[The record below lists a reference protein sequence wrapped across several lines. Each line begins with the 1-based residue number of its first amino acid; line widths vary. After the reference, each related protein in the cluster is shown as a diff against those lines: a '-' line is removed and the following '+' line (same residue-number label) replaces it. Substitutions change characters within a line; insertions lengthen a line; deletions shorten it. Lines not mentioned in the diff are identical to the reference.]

1 MKALLVRVRASKSLR
16 RSSPPRDPR
25 DARFVSLLRASCARA
40 AGIGALT
47 AATGSLPGLGKALG
61 LVFGEWLDA
70 EMLVATQRELIEE
83 TFALYE
89 VRMPRAVHGAMLD
102 KILFVGAGAS
112 VAGDAFARGV
122 LRRGVAR
129 IGGVFARRVVPI
141 TAVLSSA
148 FANAATT
155 YAIGQRARAMARLG
169 EAPIG
174 NLADAVRAFTGVDER
189 RIAAWSLGA
198 VKGVLA
204 GVGSAMRKM
213 RGTRTSRA

>member
-1 MKALLVRVRASKSLR
+1 MKALIVNVRAGKAMRKSA
-16 RSSPPRDPR
+16 PVRDAR

-47 AATGSLPGLGKALG
+47 AAAESLPGIGKALG
-61 LVFGEWLDA
+61 LVFGELLDA
-70 EMLVATQRELIEE
+70 EMLATTQRKLIDE

-89 VRMPRAVHGAMLD
+89 VRMPRAVRGAMLD

-129 IGGVFARRVVPI
+129 IGGVFARRAVPV

-155 YAIGQRARAMARLG
+155 YAIGQRARAVARLG
-169 EAPIG
+169 AAPIG
-174 NLADAVRAFTGVDER
+174 NLADAVRAFTDVDER

-204 GVGSAMRKM
+204 GVGSAMRRM